1 MKSVVMKK
9 FFQNNAKVHCGMIY
23 GKINI
28 APINFLNGISVLVI
42 MKAMIPP
49 NKIEKMQ
56 AKTETNKLLA
66 NGNQKLP
73 TASFELN
80 NIDHQL

>member
-1 MKSVVMKK
+1 
-9 FFQNNAKVHCGMIY
+9 MIY
-23 GKINI
+23 GKMNI

-49 NKIEKMQ
+49 NKIEKIQ